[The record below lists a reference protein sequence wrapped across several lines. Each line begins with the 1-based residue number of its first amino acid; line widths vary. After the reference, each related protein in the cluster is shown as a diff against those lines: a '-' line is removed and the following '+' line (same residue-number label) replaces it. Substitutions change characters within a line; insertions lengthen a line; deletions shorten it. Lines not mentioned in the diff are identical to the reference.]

1 MAYQTLLFDIDDT
14 LLNFQAA
21 EKQAL
26 EGLFR
31 ELKLP
36 LSQTTYDFYHAENLA
51 LWQQFELGKISKPK
65 LLVKRFTTLFT
76 HLGITTGIDGQQM
89 EQRYRYYLGQGH
101 EPMPQAPE
109 VLNDLSQKHDLY
121 VVTNGVAKT
130 QQKRLSEAHID
141 HFFTDVFISELVG
154 AQKPAR
160 AFFQRVTADI
170 QSYEPAQTIVIGD
183 SLTSDIKGA
192 AGFGLDSV
200 WFNPTHQP
208 NQTTI
213 KPTYEIDQ
221 LEKLETIVA

>member
-1 MAYQTLLFDIDDT
+1 MAYRTLLFDIDDT

-26 EGLFR
+26 EGLFK

-36 LSQTTYDFYHAENLA
+36 LTSATYDFYHAENLA

-65 LLVKRFTTLFT
+65 LLVKRFATLFAR
-76 HLGITTGIDGQQM
+76 LGIHDIDGQKM
-89 EQRYRYYLGQGH
+89 EERYRYYLGQGH

-109 VLNDLSQKHDLY
+109 VLDDLSADHDLY

-130 QQKRLSEAHID
+130 QRKRLAAAHFD
-141 HFFTDVFISELVG
+141 HYFKNVFISELVG
-154 AQKPAR
+154 AQKPSK

-170 QSYEPAQTIVIGD
+170 SPYQPTQTIVIGD

-192 AGFGLDSV
+192 ASFGLDSV
-200 WFNPTHQP
+200 WYNPAHQS
-208 NQTTI
+208 NQTGI
-213 KPTYEIDQ
+213 RPTYEIDQ
-221 LEKLETIVA
+221 LEKLEQIVK

>member
-26 EGLFR
+26 EGLFQ

-36 LSQTTYDFYHAENLA
+36 LTTTTYAFYHAENLA
-51 LWQQFELGKISKPK
+51 LWQQFELGQISKPK
-65 LLVKRFTTLFT
+65 LLVKRFTTLFS
-76 HLGITTGIDGQQM
+76 HLGITGIDGQAM
-89 EQRYRYYLGQGH
+89 EERYRYYLGQGH
-101 EPMPQAPE
+101 QPMPQAPE
-109 VLNDLSQKHDLY
+109 VLNDLCRNHDLY

-130 QQKRLSEAHID
+130 QQKRLSEAHFD
-141 HFFTDVFISELVG
+141 RYFKNVFISELVG
-154 AQKPAR
+154 AQKPAPE
-160 AFFQRVTADI
+160 FFQRVTADI

-192 AGFGLDSV
+192 ASFGLDSV
-200 WFNPTHQP
+200 WYNPAHADNKTD
-208 NQTTI
+208 I

-221 LEKLETIVA
+221 LEKLEEIVA

>member
-26 EGLFR
+26 EGLFK

-36 LSQTTYDFYHAENLA
+36 LSSATYDFYHDENLA
-51 LWQQFELGKISKPK
+51 LWQQFELGKISKSK
-65 LLVKRFTTLFT
+65 LLVQRFETLFSR
-76 HLGITTGIDGQQM
+76 LGINHIDGQKM
-89 EQRYRYYLGQGH
+89 EERYRYYLGQGH
-101 EPMPQAPE
+101 EPMPQAPK
-109 VLNDLSQKHDLY
+109 VLNDLSGSHDLY

-130 QQKRLSEAHID
+130 QQQRLSAAHFD
-141 HFFTDVFISELVG
+141 HYFKAVFISELVG
-154 AQKPAR
+154 AQKPAK

-170 QSYEPAQTIVIGD
+170 QAYEPAKTIVIGD

-192 AGFGLDSV
+192 ASFGLDSV
-200 WFNPTHQP
+200 WFNPNHQP
-208 NQTTI
+208 NLTEI

-221 LEKLETIVA
+221 LEKLESIVA